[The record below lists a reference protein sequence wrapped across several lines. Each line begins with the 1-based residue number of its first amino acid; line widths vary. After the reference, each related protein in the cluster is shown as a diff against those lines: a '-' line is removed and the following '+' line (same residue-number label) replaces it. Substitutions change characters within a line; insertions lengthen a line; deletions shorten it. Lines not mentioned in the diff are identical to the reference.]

1 VGFVKEI
8 VMNRGWERG
17 NARAARTEYPRTCH
31 VFKPNL
37 QTIDFVKSTNRQ
49 KIAEIGIYKGYT
61 SERLAEH
68 LSGQGE
74 LHLFDFRYRVTEVKA
89 KLNAAGYHNIVI
101 HGNSRKTYDSYTW
114 SLMRLLQKHERP
126 FFDYVFLDGAHTWH
140 VDALAFFLIDRLL
153 KVGGYIDFDDYRWS
167 LKKSPT
173 MNPDV
178 FPATTRMYTQ
188 EQIRERHV
196 KLIVDLLVKRDPRY
210 KEVVKNKIY
219 EKVAM

>member
-1 VGFVKEI
+1 
-8 VMNRGWERG
+8 MNRGWERG

-61 SERLAEH
+61 SELLAEH